1 MAIDKKLIH
10 FTSKEKFISQGVGSE
25 ENISTPTD
33 GSEENRNAVYGQLKG
48 TSIAFIKD
56 SKEIWT
62 HGNLYKSVNWST
74 IDSTTPII
82 NNQSLYEILNAD
94 YTPTVEL
101 DNKTATRAATVS
113 LLKQNY

>member
-56 SKEIWT
+56 SKEI
-62 HGNLYKSVNWST
+62 
-74 IDSTTPII
+74 
-82 NNQSLYEILNAD
+82 
-94 YTPTVEL
+94 
-101 DNKTATRAATVS
+101 
-113 LLKQNY
+113 